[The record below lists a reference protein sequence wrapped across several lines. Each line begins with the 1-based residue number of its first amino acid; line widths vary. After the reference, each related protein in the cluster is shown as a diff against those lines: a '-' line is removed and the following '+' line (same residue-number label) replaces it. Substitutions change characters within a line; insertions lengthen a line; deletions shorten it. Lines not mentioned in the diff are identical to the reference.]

1 MDWFQ
6 SKTTQLIALAG
17 IVSTLAGFGYQ
28 GATYINRIENLENKI
43 ATLGATED
51 AQNAIEER
59 FASIETSVNF
69 INKTIDGSIVPD
81 VKDNGEMIQVIEVDL
96 STMETRIQSLNFY
109 IFLQD
114 QAQDQV
120 FAGVV

>member
-51 AQNAIEER
+51 AQTAIEER

-96 STMETRIQSLNFY
+96 STMETRIQSLGN
-109 IFLQD
+109 
-114 QAQDQV
+114 QV
-120 FAGVV
+120 ERLENKDDNPLAN

>member
-96 STMETRIQSLNFY
+96 STMETRIQSLGN
-109 IFLQD
+109 
-114 QAQDQV
+114 QV
-120 FAGVV
+120 ERLENKNETPLAN

>member
-51 AQNAIEER
+51 AQNAIYNESFSSLRQAMEH
-59 FASIETSVNF
+59 IICN
-69 INKTIDGSIVPD
+69 VPRTKKRWW
-81 VKDNGEMIQVIEVDL
+81 V
-96 STMETRIQSLNFY
+96 
-109 IFLQD
+109 
-114 QAQDQV
+114 
-120 FAGVV
+120 

>member
-59 FASIETSVNF
+59 FASIDTSVNF

-96 STMETRIQSLNFY
+96 STMETRIQSLGN
-109 IFLQD
+109 
-114 QAQDQV
+114 QV
-120 FAGVV
+120 ERLENKDDNPLAN

>member
-59 FASIETSVNF
+59 FSAIETSVEY
-69 INKTIDGSIVPD
+69 INKSIDDSLLPS
-81 VKDNGEMIQVIEVDL
+81 VKENGEMIQVIEIDL
-96 STMETRIQSLNFY
+96 SALTTKQEG
-109 IFLQD
+109 LQN
-114 QAQDQV
+114 QV
-120 FAGVV
+120 EKLENKGDNHLAK

>member
-59 FASIETSVNF
+59 FSAIETSVEY
-69 INKTIDGSIVPD
+69 INKSIDDSLLPS
-81 VKDNGEMIQVIEVDL
+81 VKENGEMIQVIEIDL
-96 STMETRIQSLNFY
+96 SALTTKEEG
-109 IFLQD
+109 LQN
-114 QAQDQV
+114 QV
-120 FAGVV
+120 EKLENKGDNPLAN

>member
-28 GATYINRIENLENKI
+28 GATYINRIENLENKM

-59 FASIETSVNF
+59 FASIETSVEF
-69 INKTIDGSIVPD
+69 INKTIDGSLLPD
-81 VKDNGEMIQVIEVDL
+81 VKADGEMIKVLDVDIATIRTKMESLENQVEKLENKDDNPL
-96 STMETRIQSLNFY
+96 AN
-109 IFLQD
+109 
-114 QAQDQV
+114 
-120 FAGVV
+120 

>member
-51 AQNAIEER
+51 AQNAIEEL

-96 STMETRIQSLNFY
+96 STMETRIQSLGN
-109 IFLQD
+109 
-114 QAQDQV
+114 QV
-120 FAGVV
+120 ERLENKDDNPLAN

>member
-17 IVSTLAGFGYQ
+17 IVGTLAGFGYQ

-96 STMETRIQSLNFY
+96 STMETRIQSLGN
-109 IFLQD
+109 
-114 QAQDQV
+114 QV
-120 FAGVV
+120 ERLENKDDNPLAN

>member
-96 STMETRIQSLNFY
+96 STMETRIQSLGN
-109 IFLQD
+109 
-114 QAQDQV
+114 QV
-120 FAGVV
+120 ERLDNKNENPLAN

>member
-6 SKTTQLIALAG
+6 SKTTQLNALAG

-96 STMETRIQSLNFY
+96 STMETRIQSLGN
-109 IFLQD
+109 
-114 QAQDQV
+114 QV
-120 FAGVV
+120 ERLENKNENPLAN

>member
-59 FASIETSVNF
+59 FSAIETSVEY
-69 INKTIDGSIVPD
+69 INKYIDDSILPS
-81 VKDNGEMIQVIEVDL
+81 VKETGEMIQVIEIDL
-96 STMETRIQSLNFY
+96 SALTTKQEG
-109 IFLQD
+109 LQN
-114 QAQDQV
+114 QV
-120 FAGVV
+120 EKLENKGDNPLAN

>member
-81 VKDNGEMIQVIEVDL
+81 VKDNGEMIQVIEGDL
-96 STMETRIQSLNFY
+96 STMETRIQSLGN
-109 IFLQD
+109 
-114 QAQDQV
+114 QV
-120 FAGVV
+120 ERLENKNENPLAN

>member
-1 MDWFQ
+1 MDWFR

-96 STMETRIQSLNFY
+96 STMETRIQSLGN
-109 IFLQD
+109 
-114 QAQDQV
+114 QV
-120 FAGVV
+120 ERLENKNENPLAN

>member
-59 FASIETSVNF
+59 FSAIETSVEY
-69 INKTIDGSIVPD
+69 INKSIDDSILPS
-81 VKDNGEMIQVIEVDL
+81 VKENGEMIQVIEIDL
-96 STMETRIQSLNFY
+96 SALTTKQEG
-109 IFLQD
+109 LQN
-114 QAQDQV
+114 QV
-120 FAGVV
+120 EKLENKGDNPLAN

>member
-69 INKTIDGSIVPD
+69 INKTIDGSIVPE

-96 STMETRIQSLNFY
+96 STMETRIQSLGN
-109 IFLQD
+109 
-114 QAQDQV
+114 QV
-120 FAGVV
+120 ERLENKNENPLAN

>member
-43 ATLGATED
+43 ATLGETED

-96 STMETRIQSLNFY
+96 STMETRIQSLGN
-109 IFLQD
+109 
-114 QAQDQV
+114 QV
-120 FAGVV
+120 ERLENKDDNPLAN

>member
-6 SKTTQLIALAG
+6 SKTTQLIAIAG

-59 FASIETSVNF
+59 FSAIETSVEY
-69 INKTIDGSIVPD
+69 INKSIDDSILPS
-81 VKDNGEMIQVIEVDL
+81 VKENGEMIQVIEIDL
-96 STMETRIQSLNFY
+96 SALTTKQEG
-109 IFLQD
+109 LQN
-114 QAQDQV
+114 QV
-120 FAGVV
+120 EKLENKGDNPLAN

>member
-96 STMETRIQSLNFY
+96 STMETRIQSLGN
-109 IFLQD
+109 
-114 QAQDQV
+114 QV
-120 FAGVV
+120 ERLENKNENPLAN

>member
-59 FASIETSVNF
+59 FSAIETSVEY
-69 INKTIDGSIVPD
+69 INKSIDDSLLPS
-81 VKDNGEMIQVIEVDL
+81 VKENGEMIQVIEIDL
-96 STMETRIQSLNFY
+96 SALTTKQEG
-109 IFLQD
+109 LQN
-114 QAQDQV
+114 QV
-120 FAGVV
+120 EKLENKGDNPLAN

>member
-6 SKTTQLIALAG
+6 SKTTQLIALAV

-96 STMETRIQSLNFY
+96 STMETRIQSLGN
-109 IFLQD
+109 
-114 QAQDQV
+114 QV
-120 FAGVV
+120 ERLENKNENPLAN

>member
-1 MDWFQ
+1 MDRFQ
-6 SKTTQLIALAG
+6 SKTTQLIAQAG

-96 STMETRIQSLNFY
+96 STMETRIQSLGN
-109 IFLQD
+109 
-114 QAQDQV
+114 QV
-120 FAGVV
+120 ERLENKDDNPLAN

>member
-6 SKTTQLIALAG
+6 SKTTQLIVLAG

-96 STMETRIQSLNFY
+96 STMETRIQSLVK
-109 IFLQD
+109 
-114 QAQDQV
+114 QV
-120 FAGVV
+120 ERLENKIDNPLAN

>member
-59 FASIETSVNF
+59 FSSIETSVNF

-96 STMETRIQSLNFY
+96 STMETRIQSLGN
-109 IFLQD
+109 
-114 QAQDQV
+114 QV
-120 FAGVV
+120 ERLENKNENPLAN